1 MNIQK
6 EEEGYELDKSD
17 RVRRE
22 KRGRGRQKIQTSR
35 RLMSECASANGQQG
49 KWDTITW
56 LPCAVWTSSM
66 FICLVRLLE
75 LDPLILSLLLVSR
88 VQILAPPH
96 TSCHPL
102 GASLSLGLIDRFFR
116 HSGCVYSFL
125 ILQPRKENVSLKSP
139 SLKSPG
145 ALVLSP
151 LKWTAKS
158 KLLLCL
164 QLYQEHI
171 NQNFVTSQRALLL
184 LPGWRQFLLFETAP
198 CLPFVCPLP
207 STWKVQKKENQRCIF
222 GNRQQTKE

>member
-6 EEEGYELDKSD
+6 EEEGCELDKSD

-49 KWDTITW
+49 KWDTFTW
-56 LPCAVWTSSM
+56 LSCAVWTSSM

-75 LDPLILSLLLVSR
+75 LDPLMLSPLLVSR

-102 GASLSLGLIDRFFR
+102 GASLSLELIDRLSR

-145 ALVLSP
+145 STCSEPLEVNCKVKAASVPPTVPRTHQSELCDITKGTVTPPRLASVPAVWDRPLFADCLSP
-151 LKWTAKS
+151 S
-158 KLLLCL
+158 KHVKGTKKR
-164 QLYQEHI
+164 E
-171 NQNFVTSQRALLL
+171 S
-184 LPGWRQFLLFETAP
+184 
-198 CLPFVCPLP
+198 
-207 STWKVQKKENQRCIF
+207 KVYF
-222 GNRQQTKE
+222 W